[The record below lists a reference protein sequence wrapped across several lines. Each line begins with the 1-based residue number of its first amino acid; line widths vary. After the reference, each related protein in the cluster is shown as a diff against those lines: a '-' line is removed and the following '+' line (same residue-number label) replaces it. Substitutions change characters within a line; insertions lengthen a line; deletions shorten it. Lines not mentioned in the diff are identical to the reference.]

1 MMSSPSRGSISAL
14 VVCLVMG
21 FVSLAGLA
29 FDGGRVIDTY
39 VQVSD
44 VAQNAA
50 RLGAQQL
57 VGIRNN
63 RPRIDAEASQRLMQT
78 FVSSHGMNASYAIE
92 GTTAQV
98 TIERRVS
105 MRILGLFGI
114 GYRTVRVTRV
124 ADIVDG

>member
-1 MMSSPSRGSISAL
+1 MTSSPSRGSISAL

>member
-1 MMSSPSRGSISAL
+1 MTSSHSRGSISAL

-29 FDGGRVIDTY
+29 FDGGRAIDTY
-39 VQVSD
+39 VEASD

-57 VGIRNN
+57 VGIRSN
-63 RPRIDAEASQRLMQT
+63 RPRIDAQASQRLMQS
-78 FVSSHGMNASYAIE
+78 FVSSHDMNASYVID

-98 TIERRVS
+98 TIERQVP

-114 GYRTVRVTRV
+114 GNRTVRVTRF

>member
-1 MMSSPSRGSISAL
+1 MIGSDDRGSISAL
-14 VVCLVMG
+14 VVCLAMG

-29 FDGGRVIDTY
+29 FDGGRVVDTY
-39 VQVSD
+39 VEVSD

-57 VGIRNN
+57 VGFRSN
-63 RPRIDAEASQRLMQT
+63 RPHIDAQASKGLMQD
-78 FVSSHGMNASYAIE
+78 FVSSYGMNASFEID

-98 TIERRVS
+98 TIERRVP

-114 GYRTVRVTRV
+114 GNRSVRVTRV

>member
-1 MMSSPSRGSISAL
+1 MSSPSRGSISAL

>member
-1 MMSSPSRGSISAL
+1 MMSTQSRGSISAL
-14 VVCLVMG
+14 VICLVMG

-29 FDGGRVIDTY
+29 FDGGRVFDIY
-39 VQVSD
+39 VESSD

-63 RPRIDAEASQRLMQT
+63 RPRIDAQSSQRLMQS
-78 FVSSHGMNASYAIE
+78 FVSSHGMNASYDID

-98 TIERRVS
+98 TIEREVS

-114 GYRTVRVTRV
+114 GTRTVRVTRV

>member
-1 MMSSPSRGSISAL
+1 MIPANSRGSISAL

-63 RPRIDAEASQRLMQT
+63 RPRIDATASQRLMQT
-78 FVSSHGMNASYAIE
+78 FVSSHGMTASYGID

-114 GYRTVRVTRV
+114 GNRTVRVTRV

>member
-1 MMSSPSRGSISAL
+1 MIASHSRGSISAL

-29 FDGGRVIDTY
+29 FDGGRVIDAY
-39 VQVSD
+39 VQASD

-57 VGIRNN
+57 VGFRSN
-63 RPRIDAEASQRLMQT
+63 RPHIDAQASEQLMKS
-78 FVSSHGMNASYAIE
+78 FVSLHGFGATYAID
-92 GTTAQV
+92 GTTARV
-98 TIERRVS
+98 TIERRVP
-105 MRILGLFGI
+105 MRILGLIGI
-114 GYRTVRVTRV
+114 GSRRVLVTRV

>member
-1 MMSSPSRGSISAL
+1 MSSHSRGSVSAL

-21 FVSLAGLA
+21 FISLAGLA

-39 VQVSD
+39 VEVSD

-57 VGIRNN
+57 VGIRSN
-63 RPRIDAEASQRLMQT
+63 RPHIDADASKRLMQS
-78 FVSSHGMNASYAIE
+78 FASSHGMNASFDID

-114 GYRTVRVTRV
+114 GSRRVRVTRT